1 MTASTSS
8 TPEPATLPARPGAY
22 PDGRTPLADA
32 VLAVAR
38 RDIATFHAL
47 PLSHGRSI
55 RDSHM
60 RETYEALF
68 GAAQLAADVSYSG
81 TMLDSF
87 FRPRGPLREAQRLA
101 ARSFGADA
109 TFFLSAGT
117 STANRV
123 ALTAL
128 TQPGSRVLADR
139 SCHQSVHFA
148 LNSLGVQ
155 VAYAPMQRCCDGC
168 PRTYAD
174 LPRLLEMFRAAAAEG
189 RPFDTVVLSAVS
201 YDGVRYDLP
210 TVLAELAAVHPT
222 VSVLVDE
229 AWGAAHR
236 FHPRLRPLTALHAV
250 EALRADNPRLALNVA
265 VTHSA
270 HKSMSALRQGS
281 YLHLIGD
288 GEAQERTAQALF
300 QHHTTSPSWPVLA
313 SLDLA
318 RLQAETEGESLLGRS
333 LGLARTL
340 RVELATDPRL
350 SAYRPLGPD
359 GHLTDAAQLVSD
371 DPTRVLVDISALGIT
386 AADFRRILFDEY
398 ALYVARES
406 GDAVL
411 FHIHIGV
418 DEATLLRLLDALR
431 TIQRTYR
438 SASAALATGT
448 SEHFIIAY
456 PPGIPITVP
465 GEKLCERTLSQIDEL
480 RSSGCEIYTL
490 RNPTVSARELAV
502 QAAVTGSVP
511 ATADHLTADH
521 LTADHPAAD
530 HLTADHLTSDHLAPD
545 RLTADHLAPDGLT
558 SDRLTSGHLTVESVT
573 TEQLAGV
580 AAAVSATGTTA
591 ATVSAAAT
599 AAATAVATS

>member
-1 MTASTSS
+1 M
-8 TPEPATLPARPGAY
+8 
-22 PDGRTPLADA
+22 ADA

-38 RDIATFHAL
+38 RDIASFHAL

-55 RDSHM
+55 RDSRI
-60 RETYEALF
+60 RESYEALF

-87 FRPRGPLREAQRLA
+87 FRPRGPLREAQRLSA
-101 ARSFGADA
+101 EGFGADA
-109 TFFLSAGT
+109 TFFLSTGT

-128 TQPGSRVLADR
+128 ARPGSRVLADR

-148 LNSLGVQ
+148 LGALGVD
-155 VAYAPMQRCCDGC
+155 VTYAPMQRCCTGC
-168 PRTYAD
+168 PRTFGD
-174 LPRLLEMFRAAAAEG
+174 LPRLLEMFRTAVAEG
-189 RPFDTVVLSAVS
+189 QPYDTVVLSAVS

-210 TVLAELAAVHPT
+210 TVLAELAAAHPT

-229 AWGAAHR
+229 AWGAVHR

-250 EALRADNPRLALNVA
+250 ETLRRAKGTPPLTVA

-318 RLQAETEGESLLGRS
+318 RLQAETEGEQLLDRS
-333 LGLARTL
+333 LRLARTL
-340 RVELATDPRL
+340 RTELSTDPRL
-350 SAYRPLGPD
+350 SAYRALGPE
-359 GHLTDAAQLVSD
+359 GHLTDPALLVSD
-371 DPTRVLVDISALGIT
+371 DPTRVLVDIGALGIT

-411 FHIHIGV
+411 FHVHIGV

-438 SASAALATGT
+438 TASAALTQGT
-448 SEHFIIAY
+448 SDHFIIAY

-465 GEKLCERTLSQIDEL
+465 GERLCDRTLGEIDAL

-490 RNPTVSARELAV
+490 QHPTVSP
-502 QAAVTGSVP
+502 AASVP
-511 ATADHLTADH
+511 
-521 LTADHPAAD
+521 PAR
-530 HLTADHLTSDHLAPD
+530 P
-545 RLTADHLAPDGLT
+545 
-558 SDRLTSGHLTVESVT
+558 
-573 TEQLAGV
+573 
-580 AAAVSATGTTA
+580 AVSAVPTA
-591 ATVSAAAT
+591 PAVS
-599 AAATAVATS
+599 AATAVPAGRK

>member
-1 MTASTSS
+1 MTEPTSS
-8 TPEPATLPARPGAY
+8 TPASGEGPQAPLPGRHGAS
-22 PDGRTPLADA
+22 RTPLADA

-38 RDIATFHAL
+38 RDIASFHAL

-55 RDSHM
+55 RDSRV
-60 RETYEALF
+60 RESYEALF

-101 ARSFGADA
+101 ADSFGADA
-109 TFFLSAGT
+109 TFFLSTGT

-128 TQPGSRVLADR
+128 ARPGSRVLADR

-148 LNSLGVQ
+148 LGALGVD
-155 VAYAPMQRCCDGC
+155 VTYAPMQKCCADC
-168 PRTYAD
+168 PRTFGD
-174 LPRLLEMFRAAAAEG
+174 LPRLLETFRTAVAEG
-189 RPFDTVVLSAVS
+189 RPYDTVVLSAVS

-210 TVLAELAAVHPT
+210 TVLAELAAAHPK

-229 AWGAAHR
+229 AWGAVHR
-236 FHPRLRPLTALHAV
+236 FHPQLRPLTALHAV
-250 EALRADNPRLALNVA
+250 ETLRRTERPLPLSVA

-318 RLQAETEGESLLGRS
+318 RLQAETEGEQLLERS
-333 LGLARTL
+333 LNLARTL
-340 RVELATDPRL
+340 RTELGTDPRL
-350 SAYRPLGPD
+350 SAYRALGPE
-359 GHLTDAAQLVSD
+359 GHLTDPALLVSD
-371 DPTRVLVDISALGIT
+371 DPTRVLVDISALGVT

-411 FHIHIGV
+411 FHVHIGV

-438 SASAALATGT
+438 TASAALTQGT
-448 SEHFIIAY
+448 SDHFIIAY

-465 GEKLCERTLSQIDEL
+465 GERLCDRTLGEIDAL

-490 RNPTVSARELAV
+490 HQPGAST
-502 QAAVTGSVP
+502 AAYGVPSGPAVP
-511 ATADHLTADH
+511 AA
-521 LTADHPAAD
+521 PAASAVPAIA
-530 HLTADHLTSDHLAPD
+530 LS
-545 RLTADHLAPDGLT
+545 
-558 SDRLTSGHLTVESVT
+558 
-573 TEQLAGV
+573 AGRK
-580 AAAVSATGTTA
+580 
-591 ATVSAAAT
+591 
-599 AAATAVATS
+599 

>member
-1 MTASTSS
+1 MTEPTSS
-8 TPEPATLPARPGAY
+8 TPYPGEGRPALTPGSHGAS
-22 PDGRTPLADA
+22 RTPLADA

-38 RDIATFHAL
+38 RDIASFHAL

-55 RDSHM
+55 RDSQI
-60 RETYEALF
+60 RASYEALF
-68 GAAQLAADVSYSG
+68 GAAQLASDVSYSG

-101 ARSFGADA
+101 AESFGADA
-109 TFFLSAGT
+109 TFFLSTGT

-128 TQPGSRVLADR
+128 TRPGGRVLADR
-139 SCHQSVHFA
+139 SCHQSVHFV
-148 LNSLGVQ
+148 LNTLAVD
-155 VAYAPMQRCCDGC
+155 VTYAAMQKCCDDC
-168 PRTYAD
+168 PRSFGD
-174 LPRLLEMFRAAAAEG
+174 LPGLLATFRAAVDKG
-189 RPFDTVVLSAVS
+189 RPYDTVVLSAVS

-210 TVLAELAAVHPT
+210 TVLAELAAAHPG

-229 AWGAAHR
+229 AWGAMHR
-236 FHPRLRPLTALHAV
+236 YHPELRRLTALHAV
-250 EALRADNPRLALNVA
+250 ESLRRAGDPHPPNVA

-288 GEAQERTAQALF
+288 GEVQERTAGALF

-318 RLQAETEGESLLGRS
+318 RRQAETEGEQLLDRS
-333 LGLARTL
+333 LNLARAL
-340 RVELATDPRL
+340 RTELDTDPRL
-350 SAYRPLGPD
+350 SAYRTLGPE
-359 GHLTDAAQLVSD
+359 GHLADPALLVSD
-371 DPTRVLVDISALGIT
+371 DPTRVLVDISALGMA

-411 FHIHIGV
+411 FHVHIGV

-438 SASAALATGT
+438 VT
-448 SEHFIIAY
+448 SEALRQGSSDHFIIAY

-465 GEKLCERTLSQIDEL
+465 GERLCDRTLGEIDAL

-490 RNPTVSARELAV
+490 HQPGSSTAAYGVPAGPAVPASPAVPVSAPAV
-502 QAAVTGSVP
+502 P
-511 ATADHLTADH
+511 
-521 LTADHPAAD
+521 
-530 HLTADHLTSDHLAPD
+530 
-545 RLTADHLAPDGLT
+545 
-558 SDRLTSGHLTVESVT
+558 
-573 TEQLAGV
+573 
-580 AAAVSATGTTA
+580 VSAGRK
-591 ATVSAAAT
+591 
-599 AAATAVATS
+599 

>member
-1 MTASTSS
+1 MTELISP
-8 TPEPATLPARPGAY
+8 TPEPPGESAPPPLPGHHRAS
-22 PDGRTPLADA
+22 RTPLADA

-38 RDIATFHAL
+38 KDIASFHAL

-55 RDSHM
+55 RDS
-60 RETYEALF
+60 RIRASYEALF
-68 GAAQLAADVSYSG
+68 GVAQLAADVSYSG
-81 TMLDSF
+81 LMLDSF

-101 ARSFGADA
+101 AHSFGADA
-109 TFFLSAGT
+109 TFFLSTGT

-128 TQPGSRVLADR
+128 ARPGSRVLADR

-148 LNSLGVQ
+148 LGALGVD
-155 VAYAPMQRCCDGC
+155 VTYAPMQRCCGDC
-168 PRTYAD
+168 PRTFAD
-174 LPRLLEMFRAAAAEG
+174 LPRLLEMFRTAVAEE
-189 RPFDTVVLSAVS
+189 RPYDVVVLSAVS

-210 TVLAELAAVHPT
+210 TVLAELAAAHPG
-222 VSVLVDE
+222 VRVLVDE
-229 AWGAAHR
+229 AWGAVHR
-236 FHPRLRPLTALHAV
+236 FHPRLRPLTALQAT
-250 EALRADNPRLALNVA
+250 ETLRRSDPALQLTVA

-300 QHHTTSPSWPVLA
+300 QHHTTSPSFPVLA

-318 RLQAETEGESLLGRS
+318 RLQAETEGEALLERS
-333 LGLARTL
+333 LNLARTL
-340 RVELATDPRL
+340 RVELAGDPRL
-350 SAYRPLGPD
+350 SAYRALGPD
-359 GHLTDAAQLVSD
+359 GHLTDPALLVTG

-386 AADFRRILFDEY
+386 AAEFRRILFDEY

-411 FHIHIGV
+411 FHLHIGV

-438 SASAALATGT
+438 SASAALTEGT

-465 GEKLCERTLSQIDEL
+465 GERLCDRTLGEIGAL

-490 RNPTVSARELAV
+490 R
-502 QAAVTGSVP
+502 
-511 ATADHLTADH
+511 
-521 LTADHPAAD
+521 HPAATKAD
-530 HLTADHLTSDHLAPD
+530 DATPTGVHATPTGVHATASVHYTGPVHTTD
-545 RLTADHLAPDGLT
+545 RLAGYRLA
-558 SDRLTSGHLTVESVT
+558 T
-573 TEQLAGV
+573 TGRN
-580 AAAVSATGTTA
+580 
-591 ATVSAAAT
+591 
-599 AAATAVATS
+599 

>member
-1 MTASTSS
+1 MTESTSTS
-8 TPEPATLPARPGAY
+8 PASGEGAASPLPGRHGAS
-22 PDGRTPLADA
+22 RTPLADA

-38 RDIATFHAL
+38 RDIASFHAL

-55 RDSHM
+55 RDS
-60 RETYEALF
+60 RIRASYEALF

-87 FRPRGPLREAQRLA
+87 FRPRGPLRAAQRLA
-101 ARSFGADA
+101 ADGFGADA
-109 TFFLSAGT
+109 TFFLSSGT

-128 TQPGSRVLADR
+128 ARPGSRVLADR

-148 LNSLGVQ
+148 LGALGVD
-155 VAYAPMQRCCDGC
+155 VTYAPMQRCCDGC
-168 PRTYAD
+168 PRTFGD
-174 LPRLLEMFRAAAAEG
+174 LPRLLETFRTAVAEG
-189 RPFDTVVLSAVS
+189 RPYDTVVLSAVS

-210 TVLAELAAVHPT
+210 TVLAELAAAHPA

-229 AWGAAHR
+229 AWGAVHR
-236 FHPRLRPLTALHAV
+236 FHPQLRPLTALHAV
-250 EALRADNPRLALNVA
+250 ETLRRSDPSLPLTVA

-318 RLQAETEGESLLGRS
+318 RLQAETEGEQLLDRS
-333 LGLARTL
+333 LNLARTL
-340 RVELATDPRL
+340 RAELATDPRL
-350 SAYRPLGPD
+350 SAYRALGPE
-359 GHLTDAAQLVSD
+359 GHLTDPGLLVSD

-386 AADFRRILFDEY
+386 AADFRRMLFDEY

-411 FHIHIGV
+411 FHVHIGV

-438 SASAALATGT
+438 TASEALAQGT
-448 SEHFIIAY
+448 SDHFIIAY

-465 GEKLCERTLSQIDEL
+465 GERLCDRTLDRIGAL

-490 RNPTVSARELAV
+490 QQPGAST
-502 QAAVTGSVP
+502 
-511 ATADHLTADH
+511 AT
-521 LTADHPAAD
+521 
-530 HLTADHLTSDHLAPD
+530 
-545 RLTADHLAPDGLT
+545 
-558 SDRLTSGHLTVESVT
+558 
-573 TEQLAGV
+573 
-580 AAAVSATGTTA
+580 
-591 ATVSAAAT
+591 SAAAST
-599 AAATAVATS
+599 ATFGVPSGPPLPALPDARTAPAVPPVVAAVPAGRK

>member
-8 TPEPATLPARPGAY
+8 TPEPAHRPARPGAY

-87 FRPRGPLREAQRLA
+87 FRPRGALREAQRLA

-123 ALTAL
+123 ALTAM
-128 TQPGSRVLADR
+128 TRPGSRVLADR

-148 LNSLGVQ
+148 LNSLGVS
-155 VAYAPMQRCCDGC
+155 VAYAPMQRCCEDC

-174 LPRLLEMFRAAAAEG
+174 LPRLLEMFRAAAVEG
-189 RPFDTVVLSAVS
+189 RPYDTVVLSAVS

-210 TVLAELAAVHPT
+210 TVLAELAAVHPG
-222 VSVLVDE
+222 VAVLVDE

-250 EALRADNPRLALNVA
+250 ETLRAADPRFTMNVA

-288 GEAQERTAQALF
+288 GEARERTAQALF

-318 RLQAETEGESLLGRS
+318 RLQAETEGEALLGRS

-359 GHLTDAAQLVSD
+359 GHLTDPAQLVSD

-386 AADFRRILFDEY
+386 AADFRRMLFDEY

-438 SASAALATGT
+438 SASEALAAGT

-465 GEKLCERTLSQIDEL
+465 GEKLCERTLSQIDTL

-490 RNPTVSARELAV
+490 RNPTVSAGALAA
-502 QAAVTGSVP
+502 QAAATGALPVP
-511 ATADHLTADH
+511 AG
-521 LTADHPAAD
+521 
-530 HLTADHLTSDHLAPD
+530 HLA
-545 RLTADHLAPDGLT
+545 APPPT
-558 SDRLTSGHLTVESVT
+558 SER
-573 TEQLAGV
+573 LAGA
-580 AAAVSATGTTA
+580 AAAVSAAGTTA
-591 ATVSAAAT
+591 ATVSAAAAT
-599 AAATAVATS
+599 AVATAVATS

>member
-8 TPEPATLPARPGAY
+8 TPEPAPLPARPGAY
-22 PDGRTPLADA
+22 PDGRTTPLADA

-87 FRPRGPLREAQRLA
+87 FRPRGPLRDAQRLA

-155 VAYAPMQRCCDGC
+155 VAYAPMQRCCDDC

-174 LPRLLEMFRAAAAEG
+174 LPRLLEMFRAAAVEG
-189 RPFDTVVLSAVS
+189 RPYDTVVLSAVS

-210 TVLAELAAVHPT
+210 TVLAELSAVHPT

-250 EALRADNPRLALNVA
+250 EALRAADPRLAMNVA

-288 GEAQERTAQALF
+288 GEAAERTAQALF

-318 RLQAETEGESLLGRS
+318 RLQAETEGEALLGRS

-359 GHLTDAAQLVSD
+359 GHLTDPAQLVSD

-386 AADFRRILFDEY
+386 AADFRRMLFDEY

-438 SASAALATGT
+438 SASAALAAGT

-465 GEKLCERTLSQIDEL
+465 GEKLCERTLSQIDSL

-490 RNPTVSARELAV
+490 RNPTVSAGELAA
-502 QAAVTGSVP
+502 QAAATGTLPSVP
-511 ATADHLTADH
+511 SI
-521 LTADHPAAD
+521 PALPSAASIAS
-530 HLTADHLTSDHLAPD
+530 LPSVPPAPVS
-545 RLTADHLAPDGLT
+545 A
-558 SDRLTSGHLTVESVT
+558 
-573 TEQLAGV
+573 QLAGA
-580 AAAVSATGTTA
+580 AAAVSAASTTA
-591 ATVSAAAT
+591 ATVSAAAN
-599 AAATAVATS
+599 ATAGAGATR

>member
-8 TPEPATLPARPGAY
+8 TPEPAALPARPGAY

-68 GAAQLAADVSYSG
+68 GVAQLAADVSYSG

-148 LNSLGVQ
+148 LNSLGVE

-210 TVLAELAAVHPT
+210 TVLAALAAVHPT
-222 VSVLVDE
+222 ASVLVDE

-250 EALRADNPRLALNVA
+250 ETLRAADPRFALNVA

-318 RLQAETEGESLLGRS
+318 RLQAETEGETLLGRS
-333 LGLARTL
+333 LGLASTL

-386 AADFRRILFDEY
+386 AADFRRMLFDEY

-511 ATADHLTADH
+511 ATVDHL
-521 LTADHPAAD
+521 PAR
-530 HLTADHLTSDHLAPD
+530 TS
-545 RLTADHLAPDGLT
+545 T
-558 SDRLTSGHLTVESVT
+558 SEARTGASEARTSGSRTAECR
-573 TEQLAGV
+573 TEQLAGA
-580 AAAVSATGTTA
+580 AAAVSAAGTTA
-591 ATVSAAAT
+591 ATVT
-599 AAATAVATS
+599 AAATAVVTS

>member
-8 TPEPATLPARPGAY
+8 TPEPAALPARSGAY

-60 RETYEALF
+60 RGTYEALF
-68 GAAQLAADVSYSG
+68 GVAQLAADVSYSG

-101 ARSFGADA
+101 AHSFGADA

-148 LNSLGVQ
+148 LNSLGVE
-155 VAYAPMQRCCDGC
+155 VAYAPMQRCCDDC

-174 LPRLLEMFRAAAAEG
+174 LPRLLEMFRAAAVEG

-210 TVLAELAAVHPT
+210 TVLAELAAVHPG
-222 VSVLVDE
+222 VAVLVDE

-250 EALRADNPRLALNVA
+250 ETLRAADPRLAMNVA

-333 LGLARTL
+333 LGLASTL

-359 GHLTDAAQLVSD
+359 GHLVDAAQLVSD

-386 AADFRRILFDEY
+386 AADFRRMLFDEY

-438 SASAALATGT
+438 SASAALAAGT

-465 GEKLCERTLSQIDEL
+465 GEKLCERTLSQIDSL

-490 RNPTVSARELAV
+490 RNPTVSVGEPAAHAPAATGPAV
-502 QAAVTGSVP
+502 TGPAGHVTGPGTGHVTGSVTASGSVPVPVP
-511 ATADHLTADH
+511 ASVA
-521 LTADHPAAD
+521 
-530 HLTADHLTSDHLAPD
+530 
-545 RLTADHLAPDGLT
+545 G
-558 SDRLTSGHLTVESVT
+558 SVT
-573 TEQLAGV
+573 AERFAAATTAERLAGT
-580 AAAVSATGTTA
+580 ASAVSAAGTTA

-599 AAATAVATS
+599 AVVTS